1 MPLIPS
7 SQILP
12 EFPDEAAAE
21 RRLKR
26 MRLIPLLLLLLM
38 AVLFVTSL
46 LLPYAWTNWLKAF
59 AEAAM
64 VGALA
69 DWFAVTAL
77 FRHPLGIPIPH
88 TAIVPN
94 RKDQIGQNLASF
106 VAQHFLTREVLKTH
120 WHGLKPGH
128 RLAQW
133 LQLPATRKEL
143 SQYTLSMLHWGMQA
157 VGEAPV
163 QAFLKR
169 LFAES
174 MSADRLGVW
183 AGRGM
188 HTLIEQ
194 DKHQPVVSV
203 LLEFLAGALS
213 RQQNLIRQR
222 IKQGSPWW
230 MPGFV
235 DDTIA
240 KQMLTRVET
249 LLLMMATDEKHSLRR
264 AFNIQLHRLAR
275 ELEQGKHD
283 KDLMQWWDGMA
294 NQPALQDYILAIWRR
309 LGQEIEKQASM
320 DEGSWQREIE
330 DWLAHLA
337 GALAGDEE
345 MLERLDEWFSDA
357 LVEIISSHRDEVTQL
372 ISDTVGAWD
381 AKETSHRIELQI
393 GPDLQYIRI
402 NGTLVGGLVGLILYA
417 VSHYLF

>member
-1 MPLIPS
+1 MALKSTSP
-7 SQILP
+7 ILP

-38 AVLFVTSL
+38 AVLFVLSL
-46 LLPYAWTNWLKAF
+46 ILPYAWTGWLEAF

-88 TAIVPN
+88 TAIIPT
-94 RKDQIGQNLASF
+94 RKDQIGENLANF
-106 VAQHFLTREVLKTH
+106 VAQHFLTREVLNTH
-120 WHGLKPGH
+120 WQGLRPGH
-128 RLAQW
+128 RLAEW
-133 LQLPATRKEL
+133 LQLPETRKEL

-183 AGRGM
+183 AGRGL

-194 DKHQPVVSV
+194 DRHQPVVTV

-213 RQQNLIRQR
+213 RQQYMIRQR

-235 DDTIA
+235 DDSIA

-249 LLLMMATDEKHSLRR
+249 LLLMMAADEKHSLRR

-294 NQPALQDYILAIWRR
+294 SQPALQDYLLAIWRR
-309 LGQEIEKQASM
+309 LGEEIEKQASM
-320 DEGSWQREIE
+320 DEGSWQQEIE
-330 DWLAHLA
+330 NWLTHLA
-337 GALAGDEE
+337 DALAGDEE
-345 MLERLDEWFSDA
+345 MLDRLDQWFSDA
-357 LVEIISSHRDEVTQL
+357 IVEIISSHRDEVSQL
-372 ISDTVGAWD
+372 ISDTVAVWD

-402 NGTLVGGLVGLILYA
+402 NGTLVGGLIGLVLYA